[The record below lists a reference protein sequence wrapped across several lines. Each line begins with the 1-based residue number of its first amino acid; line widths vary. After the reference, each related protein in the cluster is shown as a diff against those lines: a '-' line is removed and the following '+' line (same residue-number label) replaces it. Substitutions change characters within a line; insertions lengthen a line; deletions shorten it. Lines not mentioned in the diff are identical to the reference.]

1 MCLHGGGIANNPN
14 RSLRK
19 IKIHIYVQKKK
30 ETEKR
35 KEGGVG
41 RGKIAEIQV
50 GFHQKV
56 GRSGYMDPL
65 DGSHAFDVMR

>member
-1 MCLHGGGIANNPN
+1 MYK
-14 RSLRK
+14 R
-19 IKIHIYVQKKK
+19 KKK
-30 ETEKR
+30 QK
-35 KEGGVG
+35 KEGGRG
-41 RGKIAEIQV
+41 RWGKIAEIQV

>member
-1 MCLHGGGIANNPN
+1 MYK
-14 RSLRK
+14 RK
-19 IKIHIYVQKKK
+19 KKQKK
-30 ETEKR
+30 ER
-35 KEGGVG
+35 RAGSL
-41 RGKIAEIQV
+41 GKIAEIQV

>member
-1 MCLHGGGIANNPN
+1 MYK
-14 RSLRK
+14 R
-19 IKIHIYVQKKK
+19 KKK
-30 ETEKR
+30 QKWR
-35 KEGGVG
+35 EGWV
-41 RGKIAEIQV
+41 GKIAEIQV